1 MAKTKV
7 MMEEGGDFD
16 RNKFVRDASIGI
28 MSGLVASM
36 DPWCMS
42 LSRER
47 KAEEAVAMARM
58 LLKELDK

>member
-7 MMEEGGDFD
+7 IMEESSDFD
-16 RNKFVRDASIGI
+16 RNKFVRDASVGI

>member
-7 MMEEGGDFD
+7 IMEEGSDFD
-16 RNKFVRDASIGI
+16 RDKFVRDASVGI
-28 MSGLVASM
+28 MSGLVAST

-47 KAEEAVAMARM
+47 KAEEAVVMARM
-58 LLKELDK
+58 LLKELEK

>member
-47 KAEEAVAMARM
+47 KAEEAVAIARM

>member
-1 MAKTKV
+1 
-7 MMEEGGDFD
+7 MEEGSDFD
-16 RNKFVRDASIGI
+16 RDKFVRDASIGI

-47 KAEEAVAMARM
+47 KVEEAVVMAKM

>member
-7 MMEEGGDFD
+7 IMEEGGDFD

-28 MSGLVASM
+28 MSGLVAST

-47 KAEEAVAMARM
+47 KAEEAVVMAKM